1 MTGAGHVDPVPS
13 FSRNWGMFMFEYIL
27 VGIQNLFTVQNFL
40 LVLAGTVA
48 GMIMGALPGLTAT
61 MAVALLVPFT
71 YTMNPI
77 TGLVTLGAIYQGSI
91 YGGAFSAIL
100 INTPGTPSSI
110 GTTFDGYPM
119 ACQGRG
125 EEAIVA
131 ATVGSCIGGLF
142 GVVCLILLSPPLA
155 NIALKFGPAEYFWVG
170 VFGITIISSLSA
182 GAFLKGITGA
192 AFGVLVSTIGIA
204 PIGGDVR
211 YTFGMPAMQGGVELI
226 VVLIGLFCIPEL
238 LNLVIEGES
247 QKERIEYKRLKGVLW
262 NTARHIFVSIP
273 GNLIR
278 SSVIGT
284 VVGILPGAG
293 GNIAN
298 LISYN
303 EAKRASKTPEKF
315 GTGFVDGI
323 VATETANNAVVG
335 GGMIPLV
342 TLGVPGAPPDAVI
355 YGVLMLQGLRPGPE
369 LFSTQA
375 DITYTFM
382 LAVGLSAIVMVPVG
396 IYGGRLLSRFVST
409 LSVRYL
415 VPGIAIL
422 TLVGSYAIR
431 NNFLDVILMLLFG
444 IIGFGLRRLGF
455 TGPPI
460 VLGLVLGPLM
470 ETGLVQ
476 AYLTGQRYAS
486 PWFALF
492 VNPISWVLI
501 TLCLFSFLWPYFGAI
516 KARLKG
522 NSGVRSEQ

>member
-1 MTGAGHVDPVPS
+1 ML
-13 FSRNWGMFMFEYIL
+13 EYIL
-27 VGIQNLFTVQNFL
+27 IGLHNLFTVENLL
-40 LVLAGTVA
+40 LVLAGTVS
-48 GMIMGALPGLTAT
+48 GMTMGALPGLTAT

-71 YTMNPI
+71 YSMNPI
-77 TGLVTLGAIYQGSI
+77 AGLVTLGAIYMGCI

-119 ACQGRG
+119 ARQGRG
-125 EEAIVA
+125 GEAIVA

-142 GVVCLILLSPPLA
+142 GVVCLIFLSPPLA
-155 NIALKFGPAEYFWVG
+155 DIALRFGPAEYFWVG

-192 AFGVLVSTIGIA
+192 TFGILISTIGIA

-211 YTFGMPAMQGGVELI
+211 FTFDMPAMQGGVELI
-226 VVLIGLFCIPEL
+226 VILIGLFCIPEL
-238 LNLVIEGES
+238 INLVLQGDSQGE
-247 QKERIEYKRLKGVLW
+247 RVEYKRTKGVLW
-262 NTARHIFVSIP
+262 KTTRHIFSMP

-278 SSVIGT
+278 SSIIGT

-298 LISYN
+298 LVSYS

-315 GTGFVDGI
+315 GTGIIDGI

-342 TLGVPGAPPDAVI
+342 TLGIPGAPPDAII

-369 LFSTQA
+369 LFSTRA

-382 LAVGLSAIVMVPVG
+382 LAVGLSAIMMVPVG

-409 LSVRYL
+409 LSTRYL

-422 TLVGSYAIR
+422 TIIGSYAIR
-431 NNFLDVILMLLFG
+431 NNYLDVILMLVFG
-444 IIGFGLRRLGF
+444 VIGFFIRRLGF

-460 VLGLVLGPLM
+460 VLGLILGPLM

-476 AYLTGQRYAS
+476 ALLMGKGYDS
-486 PWFALF
+486 PWFVLF

-501 TLCLFSFLWPYFGAI
+501 AMSIFSFMWPYFGPI
-516 KARLKG
+516 KARMMG
-522 NSGVRSEQ
+522 NGVSKK

>member
-1 MTGAGHVDPVPS
+1 
-13 FSRNWGMFMFEYIL
+13 MFEHIL
-27 VGIQNLFTVQNFL
+27 LGLHNLFTFQNLL
-40 LVLAGTVA
+40 LVIAGTVA
-48 GMIMGALPGLTAT
+48 GMIVGALPGLTAT

-71 YTMNPI
+71 YTMSAI
-77 TGLVTLGAIYQGSI
+77 GGLVTLGAIYMGCI

-119 ACQGRG
+119 ARQGRG
-125 EEAIVA
+125 EEAIIA

-142 GVVCLILLSPPLA
+142 GVVCLIFLSPPLA
-155 NIALKFGPAEYFWVG
+155 DIALKFGPAEYFWVG

-192 AFGVLVSTIGIA
+192 AFGILISTIGIA

-211 YTFGMPAMQGGVELI
+211 FTFGMPAMQGGVELI
-226 VVLIGLFCIPEL
+226 VILIGLFCIPEL
-238 LNLVIEGES
+238 LNLVTQGES
-247 QKERIEYKRLKGVLW
+247 QSERVEYKRARGVLGK
-262 NTARHIFVSIP
+262 TTRHVLSMP

-278 SSVIGT
+278 SSIIGT

-298 LISYN
+298 LVSYN

-315 GTGFVDGI
+315 GTGIIDGV

-342 TLGVPGAPPDAVI
+342 TLGIPGAPPDAII

-369 LFSTQA
+369 LFSERA

-396 IYGGRLLSRFVST
+396 IYGGRLLSRFVAT
-409 LSVRYL
+409 LSTRYL

-422 TLVGSYAIR
+422 TMVGSYAIR
-431 NNFLDVILMLLFG
+431 NNFLDVILMLVFG
-444 IIGFGLRRLGF
+444 VIGFGIRRLGF
-455 TGPPI
+455 TAPPI
-460 VLGLVLGPLM
+460 VLGLILGPLM

-476 AYLTGQRYAS
+476 AYLSGKAYAS

-501 TLCLFSFLWPYFGAI
+501 AMSLFSFLWPYFGAFRG
-516 KARLKG
+516 RLKVNG
-522 NSGVRSEQ
+522 GSQTSTQ

>member
-1 MTGAGHVDPVPS
+1 MIEH
-13 FSRNWGMFMFEYIL
+13 IL
-27 VGIQNLFTVQNFL
+27 MGFQHILTFQNLL
-40 LVLAGTVA
+40 LVLIATVA

-61 MAVALLVPFT
+61 MAVAVLVPFT
-71 YTMNPI
+71 YTMSP
-77 TGLVTLGAIYQGSI
+77 TAGLVTLGAIYMGCI

-119 ACQGRG
+119 ARQGRG
-125 EEAIVA
+125 EEAIIA

-142 GVVCLILLSPPLA
+142 GVVCLVFLSPPLA
-155 NIALKFGPAEYFWVG
+155 DIALKFGPAEYFWMG

-192 AFGVLVSTIGIA
+192 AFGILVSTIGIA

-211 YTFGMPAMQGGVELI
+211 YTFGITAMQGGVELI
-226 VVLIGLFCIPEL
+226 VVLIGMFCIPEL
-238 LNLVIEGES
+238 LNLVIQGD
-247 QKERIEYKRLKGVLW
+247 QKNDAFEYKRTKGVLW
-262 NTARHIFVSIP
+262 QTTRHVLSLP

-278 SSVIGT
+278 SSIIGT
-284 VVGILPGAG
+284 IIGILPGAG

-298 LISYN
+298 LIAYN

-315 GTGFVDGI
+315 GTGLIDGV

-342 TLGVPGAPPDAVI
+342 TLGIPGAPPDAII

-369 LFSTQA
+369 LFAQRA

-382 LAVGLSAIVMVPVG
+382 LALGLSAIVMVPIG
-396 IYGGRLLSRFVST
+396 IYGGRLLSRFVAT
-409 LSVRYL
+409 LSTRYL

-422 TLVGSYAIR
+422 TMIGSYAIR
-431 NNFLDVILMLLFG
+431 NNFLDVILMLVFG
-444 IIGFGLRRLGF
+444 VIGFFMRRFGF

-460 VLGLVLGPLM
+460 VLGLILGPLM

-476 AYLTGQRYAS
+476 AYLQGKAYAS

-492 VNPISWVLI
+492 VNPLSWVLI
-501 TLCLFSFLWPYFGAI
+501 AMSIFSFAWPYIGPM
-516 KARLKG
+516 KARLKANG
-522 NSGVRSEQ
+522 GA

>member
-1 MTGAGHVDPVPS
+1 
-13 FSRNWGMFMFEYIL
+13 MFEHIL
-27 VGIQNLFTVQNFL
+27 LGLHNLFTFQNIL
-40 LVLAGTVA
+40 LVIAGTVS
-48 GMIMGALPGLTAT
+48 GMIVGALPGLTAT

-71 YTMNPI
+71 YTMSAI
-77 TGLVTLGAIYQGSI
+77 GGLVTLGAIYMGCI

-119 ACQGRG
+119 ARQGRG
-125 EEAIVA
+125 EEAIIA

-142 GVVCLILLSPPLA
+142 GVVCLIFLSPPLA
-155 NIALKFGPAEYFWVG
+155 DIALKFGPAEYFWVG

-192 AFGVLVSTIGIA
+192 AFGILISTIGIA

-211 YTFGMPAMQGGVELI
+211 FTFGMPAMQGGVELI
-226 VVLIGLFCIPEL
+226 VILIGLFCIPEL
-238 LNLVIEGES
+238 LNLVTQGES
-247 QKERIEYKRLKGVLW
+247 QSERVEYKRARGVLGK
-262 NTARHIFVSIP
+262 TTRHVLSMP

-278 SSVIGT
+278 SSIIGT

-298 LISYN
+298 LVSYN

-315 GTGFVDGI
+315 GTGIIDGV

-342 TLGVPGAPPDAVI
+342 TLGIPGAPPDAII

-369 LFSTQA
+369 LFSERA

-396 IYGGRLLSRFVST
+396 IYGGRLLSRFVAT
-409 LSVRYL
+409 LSTRYL

-422 TLVGSYAIR
+422 TMVGSYAIR
-431 NNFLDVILMLLFG
+431 NNFLDVILMLVFGVVGFG
-444 IIGFGLRRLGF
+444 IRRLGF
-455 TGPPI
+455 TAAPI
-460 VLGLVLGPLM
+460 VLGLILGPLM

-476 AYLTGQRYAS
+476 AYLSGKAYAS

-501 TLCLFSFLWPYFGAI
+501 AMSLFSFLWPYFGAFRG
-516 KARLKG
+516 RLKVNG
-522 NSGVRSEQ
+522 GSQTSTQ

>member
-1 MTGAGHVDPVPS
+1 MIEH
-13 FSRNWGMFMFEYIL
+13 IL
-27 VGIQNLFTVQNFL
+27 MGFHHILTFQNLL
-40 LVLAGTVA
+40 LVLIATVA

-61 MAVALLVPFT
+61 MAVAVLVPFT
-71 YTMNPI
+71 YTMSP
-77 TGLVTLGAIYQGSI
+77 TAGLVTLGAIYMGCI

-119 ACQGRG
+119 ARQGRG
-125 EEAIVA
+125 EEAIIA

-142 GVVCLILLSPPLA
+142 GVVCLVFLSPPLA
-155 NIALKFGPAEYFWVG
+155 DIALKFGPAEYFWMG
-170 VFGITIISSLSA
+170 VFGITIISSLST

-192 AFGVLVSTIGIA
+192 AFGILVSTIGIA

-211 YTFGMPAMQGGVELI
+211 YTFGITAMQGGVELI
-226 VVLIGLFCIPEL
+226 VVLIGMFCIPEL
-238 LNLVIEGES
+238 LNLVIQGD
-247 QKERIEYKRLKGVLW
+247 QKKDAFEYKRTKGVLW
-262 NTARHIFVSIP
+262 QTIRHVLSMP

-342 TLGVPGAPPDAVI
+342 TLGIPGAPPDAII

-369 LFSTQA
+369 LFAQRA

-382 LAVGLSAIVMVPVG
+382 LALGLSAIVMVPVG
-396 IYGGRLLSRFVST
+396 IYGGRLLSRFVAT
-409 LSVRYL
+409 LSTRYL

-422 TLVGSYAIR
+422 TMIGSYAIR
-431 NNFLDVILMLLFG
+431 NNFLDVVLMLVFG
-444 IIGFGLRRLGF
+444 VIGFFMRRFGF
-455 TGPPI
+455 AGPPI
-460 VLGLVLGPLM
+460 VLGLILGPLM

-476 AYLTGQRYAS
+476 AYLQGKAYAS

-501 TLCLFSFLWPYFGAI
+501 AMSIFSFLWPYIGPM
-516 KARLKG
+516 KTRLKG
-522 NSGVRSEQ
+522 NGGA